1 MKSEDSKAQAAQAE
15 GARDAGDA
23 DISVPDSAARLPAIN
38 KTHITVKYLDGVS
51 SKVETQL
58 EFYDAVENVRT
69 SGMITPCTVGQSV
82 NVDYVKPGDGN
93 ITLQITSQEH
103 TVSVRFSTESVVLVT
118 LVGGVVEELFWD
130 LKSGKMAWREKK
142 TPGDNFVVSGAGMFK
157 VGRLDKF
164 SIYVHKSS
172 EPVSPEG
179 GVAKR
184 MHMPETVSPQEHVA
198 KRMRKP
204 EGGVGGP
211 G

>member
-1 MKSEDSKAQAAQAE
+1 MKSEDSKAQAD

-23 DISVPDSAARLPAIN
+23 DISVPDSAVGLPAIN
-38 KTHITVKYLDGVS
+38 KTHITVKYMDRV

-58 EFYDAVENVRT
+58 NFYDAVKNVTTIRK
-69 SGMITPCTVGQSV
+69 ITPCTVGQSV